1 MSIKL
6 VAVDLDGTLL
16 DSSKRMPP
24 DFIPW
29 VKEHSEIKTVIA
41 SGRQYHTLVKDFPDS
56 RDGLYIICENGAQ
69 IVMDGEIIFTNP
81 MRTEDVLRVLEILK
95 DVPNAVGIV
104 CGVKSAYL
112 PIVDE
117 YTYGQTAVYYAK
129 VMSVEDPA
137 ACAYEDDILKVAVY
151 FKDAD
156 AESGIERFRDLGEG
170 VTAVLSGDSWI
181 DVARSDVDKGSAIKF
196 LLDKFGIC
204 REEACAFG
212 DYLNDKSMLEVCGES
227 YCMENGHPDLKAIAK
242 HIAPSNDE
250 DGVMRVLRHLNEN

>member
-16 DSSKRMPP
+16 DSSKRVPS

-41 SGRQYHTLVKDFPDS
+41 SGRQYHTLIKDFPES

-69 IVMDGEIIFTNP
+69 IVIDGKIIFTNP
-81 MRTEDVLRVLEILK
+81 MRTEDVIKVLDVLK
-95 DVPNAVGIV
+95 DVPGAVGIV

-117 YTYGQTAVYYAK
+117 YTYSQTAIYYAK
-129 VMSVEDPA
+129 VKSVENPA
-137 ACAYEDDILKVAVY
+137 ACACEDDILKVAVY
-151 FKDAD
+151 FKNAD

-196 LLDKFGIC
+196 LMDENGIG
-204 REEACAFG
+204 RDEACAFG

-227 YCMENGHPDLKAIAK
+227 YCMENGHPDLKAVAK
-242 HIAPSNDE
+242 HIAPSNDD
-250 DGVMRVLRHLNEN
+250 DGVMRILRQINEN